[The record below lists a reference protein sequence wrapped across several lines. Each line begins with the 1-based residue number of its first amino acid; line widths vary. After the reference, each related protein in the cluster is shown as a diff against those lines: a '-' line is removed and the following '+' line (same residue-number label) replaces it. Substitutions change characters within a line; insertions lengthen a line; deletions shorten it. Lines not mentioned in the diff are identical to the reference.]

1 MQILIDF
8 IVFRCQ
14 CNEGMCGPD
23 CNLVD
28 PCIEHDPVCSN
39 GGSCIEICSTHSDYR
54 CECSDGFIGKNCTE
68 VVS

>member
-1 MQILIDF
+1 
-8 IVFRCQ
+8 
-14 CNEGMCGPD
+14 MCGPD

-28 PCIEHDPVCSN
+28 PCIEHDHVCSN
-39 GGSCIEICSTHSDYR
+39 GGNCIEICSTHSDYR